1 MTLYASILI
10 ITFTY
15 IDTTSGFIHIAAKE
29 SELVINESTA
39 MEMSNL
45 GSITKLLA
53 ILITNAIDDNL
64 LDAYR
69 QHSSGDCSNNNDN
82 RHSRIIR
89 SEYITMNPSNG
100 GFHKGQL
107 STGYQNSPN
116 HTPPNKSS
124 PFSNIFCETNPQRNS
139 ADEDIK
145 SKISFDEAFLDEY
158 ITMEETEGM
167 PYDDTEEAQQP
178 TMSWT
183 RQRIKHFNSSI
194 AELNPSGAQ
203 SDKISF
209 TKDQLASAKV
219 IAQVDN
225 SFITV
230 KMGSLLCLVDQHA
243 ADERVSLE
251 TLEEAFTRHDSHDG
265 MKIRLTK
272 RDIHLGDIFKS
283 CPVAPSIKVHLT
295 MTQMAAARH
304 YHSLLHKWKFCF
316 KESKTEDRTIMLR
329 GLPSVCGRVA
339 QVDDMLDFL
348 NDLGSLAGGSSI
360 KPKFVSTVLASNAC
374 RYATMFGEP
383 MSLQQCKNLID
394 ALAKCQLPFVCAHG
408 RPSIIPLIDMAQKST
423 NQTDVVNI
431 TEDTTRNRLEAYQRW
446 GSRRVLRKRC

>member
-1 MTLYASILI
+1 
-10 ITFTY
+10 
-15 IDTTSGFIHIAAKE
+15 
-29 SELVINESTA
+29 
-39 MEMSNL
+39 MEMTNL

-53 ILITNAIDDNL
+53 ILITNAIDDSM
-64 LDAYR
+64 DAYR
-69 QHSSGDCSNNNDN
+69 QNHSEDCPNNNDN
-82 RHSRIIR
+82 RHSRIVKG
-89 SEYITMNPSNG
+89 EYVTMNPSSG
-100 GFHKGQL
+100 GIHRGQL
-107 STGYQNSPN
+107 STGQSSPN
-116 HTPPNKSS
+116 HTPPNQSS

-139 ADEDIK
+139 ADENIK
-145 SKISFDEAFLDEY
+145 SNISFDEAFLDES
-158 ITMEETEGM
+158 ITMEETTEM
-167 PYDDTEEAQQP
+167 PYDDTEEAEP

-194 AELNPSGAQ
+194 DELNPSGAQ

-209 TKDQLASAKV
+209 TKDQLASAEV
-219 IAQVDN
+219 IAQVDS

-265 MKIRLTK
+265 MKISLTK

-295 MTQMAAARH
+295 MTQTTAARH
-304 YHSLLHKWKFCF
+304 YHSLLHKWKFSF
-316 KESKTEDRTIMLR
+316 EESKTEERTIMLR

-339 QVDDMLDFL
+339 QVADMLEFL

-360 KPKFVSTVLASNAC
+360 KPKFVSSVLASNAC
-374 RYATMFGEP
+374 RYATMFGES
-383 MSLQQCKNLID
+383 MSLQQCQNLIE

-423 NQTDVVNI
+423 KQTDVVNI
-431 TEDTTRNRLEAYQRW
+431 TKDIARNRLETYQRW
-446 GSRRVLRKRC
+446 GSKRVLNRKRC

>member
-1 MTLYASILI
+1 
-10 ITFTY
+10 
-15 IDTTSGFIHIAAKE
+15 
-29 SELVINESTA
+29 

-53 ILITNAIDDNL
+53 ILITNAIDDSM
-64 LDAYR
+64 DECR
-69 QHSSGDCSNNNDN
+69 QHSSEDCPNNNDN
-82 RHSRIIR
+82 RHSRIVKG
-89 SEYITMNPSNG
+89 EYATMDPSSG
-100 GFHKGQL
+100 GIHRGQL
-107 STGYQNSPN
+107 STGQSSPN
-116 HTPPNKSS
+116 HTPPNQSS

-145 SKISFDEAFLDEY
+145 SNISFDEAFLDES
-158 ITMEETEGM
+158 ITMEETTEM
-167 PYDDTEEAQQP
+167 SYDDTEEAEP

-209 TKDQLASAKV
+209 TKDQLASAEV
-219 IAQVDN
+219 IAQVDS
-225 SFITV
+225 SFIAV

-243 ADERVSLE
+243 ADERVSVE

-265 MKIRLTK
+265 MKISLTK

-295 MTQMAAARH
+295 MTQMTAARH
-304 YHSLLHKWKFCF
+304 YHSLLHKWKFSF
-316 KESKTEDRTIMLR
+316 EESQTEERTIMLR

-339 QVDDMLDFL
+339 QVHDMLEFL

-360 KPKFVSTVLASNAC
+360 KPKFVSSVLASNAC
-374 RYATMFGEP
+374 RYATMFGES
-383 MSLQQCKNLID
+383 MSLQQCQCLIE

-423 NQTDVVNI
+423 NQTDVVDI
-431 TEDTTRNRLEAYQRW
+431 TKDIARNRLETYQRW
-446 GSRRVLRKRC
+446 GSKRVLNRKRC